1 MSYTKLHQEPKSS
14 AADYN
19 RESERHLEHK
29 KGLDDTYS
37 PRHTTYAKAS
47 SVPSNPPSDGDSI
60 FDLCMGTPENKAQ
73 SRAKLKGAMEQ
84 GYTFVK
90 QNVPAFFTPF
100 GGKNQL
106 LEELGLDTKREVA
119 IVATSPLSAP
129 VALTLVTGAAA
140 LTAVVAAL
148 TTVGSLLAA
157 AGYGLNSLRAGK
169 EDSRQSAKD
178 ALDVAAKAALVTTFA
193 ALTTM
198 AAAIATA
205 LSPFVAAFYLLGRT
219 GATAVA
225 KIAECAHSNDS
236 TESTRLAM

>member
-1 MSYTKLHQEPKSS
+1 MAYKKLHQEPQRRSTS
-14 AADYN
+14 GYYP
-19 RESERHLEHK
+19 ESEHLEHK
-29 KGLDDTYS
+29 EGHDDTYPPHHS
-37 PRHTTYAKAS
+37 TYAKAS

-90 QNVPAFFTPF
+90 QNVPGFFTPF

-129 VALTLVTGAAA
+129 VTLTLVTGAAA

-198 AAAIATA
+198 VAAIATA